1 MTRSHAR
8 AALLGILLIGPP
20 TAAAQSHWA
29 IGAGIG
35 APRFS
40 GGATELAT
48 GRSLLPYRPTLLEVG
63 FDRAGH
69 RVGVGVWFH
78 YASSSIALEGSD
90 GLAAIKD
97 ALTVYGAEPF
107 VALRLTHLGPEGV
120 LRLLTGPLLEVWK
133 VHDVDSRTRIGVAA
147 AMELAVPFGGR
158 WSGVARAGAAVT
170 PSSPFTEAD
179 LDVGLEPR
187 ALWRREVAATLRYRL

>member
-20 TAAAQSHWA
+20 TAAAQSQWT

-107 VALRLTHLGPEGV
+107 VALRLTHVGPEGV
-120 LRLLTGPLLEVWK
+120 LRPLTGPPLSLAL
-133 VHDVDSRTRIGVAA
+133 HDVDSRTRIGAAA

-158 WSGVARAGAAVT
+158 ERVAEERL
-170 PSSPFTEAD
+170 SP
-179 LDVGLEPR
+179 
-187 ALWRREVAATLRYRL
+187 